1 MYIGGDLTKMVHVTY
16 ENIRK
21 ILKAHDKEV
30 SIGPPDSE
38 LEYNE
43 LKKALVATVKPDNQ
57 AQMAVLGIDVY
68 RYSQQTD
75 SLRQSLVP
83 FVLRMLYRTTWAKC
97 CDESPYLFQKCKG
110 SNYEDQFIDTGD
122 GGYLLLDT
130 PVHALIFAVTFEIF
144 LRLFNSFQWYLGL
157 RTVLGEDVSLRY
169 AMTYGGVFSLETNFY
184 GPSIITNA
192 RMLGKDHLNRF
203 LVDEYTFRWFT
214 NPIRGIENIPCV
226 GLSDLQGLPEFQD
239 YDQSVIDKDKGFF
252 FPREGRVGAQSRW
265 KDIDVLKLG
274 DITVKAQTMCVY
286 GLHIHYVSTL
296 VARNDKKKRKIPVT
310 ITFGNLNTSGIE

>member
-1 MYIGGDLTKMVHVTY
+1 MNKMVHVTY
-16 ENIRK
+16 RNIKK
-21 ILKAHDKEV
+21 ILKASDIEDSLGLPSSGLIGDK
-30 SIGPPDSE
+30 
-38 LEYNE
+38 
-43 LKKALVATVKPDNQ
+43 LKNALLATVKPDNQ

-68 RYSQQTD
+68 RYSQQID

-110 SNYEDQFIDTGD
+110 GNYDDQFIDTGD

-130 PVHALIFAVTFEIF
+130 PVHALIFAVTFEIL
-144 LRLFNSFQWYLGL
+144 LRLFNSFQWYPGL

-169 AMTYGGVFSLETNFY
+169 AMTYGGVFSFETRFY

-214 NPIRGIENIPCV
+214 KSIRGIENIPCV

-239 YDQSVIDKDKGFF
+239 YDQSLIDKDKGYF
-252 FPREGRVGAQSRW
+252 FPREGKVGVQSRW
-265 KDIDVLKLG
+265 KDIDILKLG
-274 DITVKAQTMCVY
+274 DITAKTQTMCVY
-286 GLHIHYVSTL
+286 GLHIHF
-296 VARNDKKKRKIPVT
+296 VAIMAARRDGTDKGVPVT
-310 ITFGNLNTSGIE
+310 ITLGNLNTSGIE